1 MVPYSLEP
9 THAYHM
15 GIRSVFKLDQQL
27 VLSLT
32 DDSSALEPTTSYLRK
47 KPPNTQAGYG
57 WANSFA
63 PQHIRKYET
72 RKPVASSAD
81 YVGEPQ
87 EQSNSKDMPDLV
99 ISARRC
105 ISKII
110 TNGFQRASLT
120 STRMNPPACC
130 DIPELQT
137 ENNNVLLLQGSDI
150 PMLGGIFLC
159 VIVRDEFQAM
169 RPEILIQNVRKPGN
183 RSDSSCVQRAR
194 CRYCHISK
202 GNTFNFSIVKE
213 GSHFD
218 Q

>member
-1 MVPYSLEP
+1 MVPYSLEL

-15 GIRSVFKLDQQL
+15 AIRSVFELDRQL

-32 DDSSALEPTTSYLRK
+32 DDSSALEPTTSSLQR

-63 PQHIRKYET
+63 PQRIRKYET

-99 ISARRC
+99 ISAQRC

-110 TNGFQRASLT
+110 TNGFQRAGLT
-120 STRMNPPACC
+120 SMRMNPPVCC

-137 ENNNVLLLQGSDI
+137 GNKNVLLLRESDI
-150 PMLGGIFLC
+150 PM
-159 VIVRDEFQAM
+159 
-169 RPEILIQNVRKPGN
+169 
-183 RSDSSCVQRAR
+183 
-194 CRYCHISK
+194 
-202 GNTFNFSIVKE
+202 
-213 GSHFD
+213 
-218 Q
+218 